1 MKRLTK
7 KYLAAYE
14 WHKENLEE
22 LRSAACD
29 AVESYNYELEC
40 LDSPAPA
47 LEALNEAIGEF
58 NSWVTELQEQMR
70 DYFDERTEGWQ
81 EGEKGEQYQAWIES
95 LDIEVDEVDTEPDE
109 PPQMDAP
116 EIEITEIAESPEEV
130 E

>member
-1 MKRLTK
+1 MKRLSK
-7 KYLAAYE
+7 EHLAAYE
-14 WHKENLEE
+14 DHKEKLEE
-22 LRSAACD
+22 LRSNACD
-29 AVESYNYELEC
+29 AVETYNYELEC

-47 LEALNEAIGEF
+47 LEELNEAIGEF